1 MLGECA
7 TSHTRMSHIAYDSL
21 KGRHIQFLV
30 DDIHLPD
37 PATVLRQLHA
47 GEVLSGT
54 VVDLSDGGKDGRVF
68 VVIEVQGLRHPCVL
82 AAERILRT
90 L

>member
-1 MLGECA
+1 MW
-7 TSHTRMSHIAYDSL
+7 RIADGSL
-21 KGRHIQFLV
+21 KGRQIQLLV

-47 GEVLSGT
+47 GEVLNGT
-54 VVDLSDGGKDGRVF
+54 VIDLSDGGKDGRVF
-68 VVIEVQGLRHPCVL
+68 VVIEVEGLSQPCVL
-82 AAERILRT
+82 AADRILRT